1 MRNSLPKKLAIAL
14 LGLVASIGVQA
25 TVVLSVDAGWTAD
38 PLNNRVDSGGF
49 SVESGDGTDA
59 TDDFGGW
66 DFTLGATGQLSIT
79 DAIDRDS
86 YKIDVWDYNSSSL
99 IFSGLTTELLGVP
112 LWTGGGTLGALFN
125 DAWADATYHGL
136 QLLLDPGS
144 YNVKIWLEELDFDSP
159 GDGFDKITVAGIGLR
174 VDTEHIPE
182 PHTLI
187 LLGTGLV
194 VLARR
199 RRGRRSD

>member
-14 LGLVASIGVQA
+14 LGLVASIGVHA

-38 PLNNRVDSGGF
+38 PLNNRVNSGGY
-49 SVESGDGTDA
+49 SVQSGDGTNA
-59 TDDFGGW
+59 TDLGGW
-66 DFTLGATGQLSIT
+66 DFTLGTAGQLSIT
-79 DAIDRDS
+79 DAVDRDS
-86 YKIDVWDYNSSSL
+86 YKIDVWDYDSSSL
-99 IFSGLTTELLGVP
+99 IFSGFTTELLGVP
-112 LWTGGGTLGALFN
+112 LWTGGVGLSALFN
-125 DAWADATYHGL
+125 GAWADATYHGL

-159 GDGFDKITVAGIGLR
+159 GDGFNKITVAGIALR
-174 VDTEHIPE
+174 VDTEQIPE

-199 RRGRRSD
+199 KRGRKSD